1 MKTLL
6 KLSFVLLLIG
16 FTNTGCE
23 KIKDLADVTFDAD
36 FTATMDA
43 TVEPT
48 SLKSGQAMGYF
59 DEFTTIDPN
68 TNSDF
73 KTYASKIKE
82 IKVEKVIV
90 EVISI
95 TGSANNSVVVD
106 WAHLH
111 CHQLPSFDENGFF
124 AFFEMNNETLT
135 VGKTFEF
142 TAAGELGDL
151 ETILNTKE
159 SFDVYLH
166 GAADPVNA
174 TIGFKVYIN
183 SKITANALN

>member
-6 KLSFVLLLIG
+6 KLSLILLLIG

-48 SLKSGQAMGYF
+48 SLKSGQEMGYF
-59 DEFTTIDPN
+59 EESRSIDPN
-68 TNSDF
+68 TNADF
-73 KTYASKIKE
+73 KAYASKIKE

-90 EVISI
+90 EVTSI
-95 TGSANNSVVVD
+95 TGSDNNSVDVEVVR
-106 WAHLH
+106 LV
-111 CHQLPSFDENGFF
+111 CHQMPTFDEMGFLAVF
-124 AFFEMNNETLT
+124 VRNNETLT

-142 TAAGELGDL
+142 TTDVELRDL
-151 ETILNTKE
+151 ETILNSKE
-159 SFDVYLH
+159 EFNVLLD
-166 GAADPVNA
+166 GRADPVNA